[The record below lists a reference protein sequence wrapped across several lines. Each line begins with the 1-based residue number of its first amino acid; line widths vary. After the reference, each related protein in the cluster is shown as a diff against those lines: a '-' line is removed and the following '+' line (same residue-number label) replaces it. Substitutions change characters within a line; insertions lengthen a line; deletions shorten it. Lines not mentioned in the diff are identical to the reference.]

1 MKRPIAITAV
11 AAGALTMLVTALI
24 PRNPAATAQS
34 ADSDQPFQGP
44 AAYAYLCQSV
54 ATEGPQEE
62 CANWR
67 IVTREG
73 RTWELTDAD
82 GGNPVDLSADGRLIA
97 YERAS
102 DHRIVVRDL
111 VNGTVRPILENVPAQ
126 AMADLTVSPTLLGNG
141 RWLDVEFEADDG
153 EDDENA
159 MPAAFIAQVADGR
172 TIWRLPRDATLLRL
186 DIAGKR
192 LMVED
197 EKSFSVTDPS
207 GTTKT
212 PLPRRLRVAQAS
224 GVLTPDGK
232 GQAAQ
237 VVSRNFPA
245 GGADIRP
252 ARLVTID
259 TASGKVL
266 HDVHLS
272 LPLRDRAGSC
282 HSSRWLSTSEVLL
295 RCGTGEPHHEI
306 LFRVD
311 TRTGAHRK
319 LGEVKPPKSG
329 LFELVWAE
337 D

>member
-1 MKRPIAITAV
+1 MKRPIAIATV
-11 AAGALTMLVTALI
+11 TAGALTMLLTALI

-34 ADSDQPFQGP
+34 AGPEPFFQGP
-44 AAYAYLCQSV
+44 AAYAYLCQSA

-97 YERAS
+97 YERTS

-111 VNGTVRPILENVPAQ
+111 VNGTVRPILENVPAH
-126 AMADLTVSPTLLGNG
+126 LSVSPTLLGNG

-153 EDDENA
+153 EDEENS
-159 MPAAFIAQVADGR
+159 MPAPFIAQVADGR

-186 DIAGKR
+186 DMAGKR

-197 EKSFSVTDPS
+197 ERSFSVTDPS

-232 GQAAQ
+232 GQATQ

-252 ARLVTID
+252 ARLVTIG
-259 TASGKVL
+259 TATGKVL

-272 LPLRDRAGSC
+272 LPLRDRAAGC
-282 HSSRWLSTSEVLL
+282 HSNRWLSASDVLV
-295 RCGTGEPHHEI
+295 RCGTGEQHHEI

-311 TRTGAHRK
+311 TRTGAYTK
-319 LGEVKPPKSG
+319 LREMKPPKSG
-329 LFELVWAE
+329 LFELVRAE